1 MRGAPRLRI
10 SETIG
15 GIGKKQHRV
24 GFGAVEGRSPI
35 MPSLLGI
42 PPIPD
47 ETVSDSKLKEKSRQV
62 LENLDLALFGTAPL
76 FIQTQGLPFQVKK
89 GFSAD

>member
-1 MRGAPRLRI
+1 
-10 SETIG
+10 
-15 GIGKKQHRV
+15 
-24 GFGAVEGRSPI
+24 

-62 LENLDLALFGTAPL
+62 LDKCLKTWTSHSSARRHYSSKRKDCRFRLRKDSLPTKKHLALL
-76 FIQTQGLPFQVKK
+76 NQN
-89 GFSAD
+89 

>member
-1 MRGAPRLRI
+1 
-10 SETIG
+10 
-15 GIGKKQHRV
+15 
-24 GFGAVEGRSPI
+24 

-76 FIQTQGLPFQVKK
+76 FI
-89 GFSAD
+89 

>member
-1 MRGAPRLRI
+1 
-10 SETIG
+10 
-15 GIGKKQHRV
+15 
-24 GFGAVEGRSPI
+24 

-62 LENLDLALFGTAPL
+62 LENSSARRHYSSKRKDCRFRLRKDSLPTKKHLALL
-76 FIQTQGLPFQVKK
+76 NQN
-89 GFSAD
+89 